1 MKRLLAYLFI
11 VLGLGLVFS
20 VNAEIYFAC
29 LNVMV
34 KDRSTID
41 NFQPGEE
48 YGFQYFKLDSK
59 NSEITVHEQ
68 IFDNKPEKIGSIKID
83 FQGKKTVKFDIR
95 EEEGGTIISDKFK
108 LSSVG
113 RFYKDDG
120 YENYS
125 FEATT
130 YVKTKS
136 DVLDYDFKSKMCL
149 PPKNLKKEEKTYKKW
164 ISSGY

>member
-1 MKRLLAYLFI
+1 M
-11 VLGLGLVFS
+11 
-20 VNAEIYFAC
+20 
-29 LNVMV
+29 
-34 KDRSTID
+34 
-41 NFQPGEE
+41 
-48 YGFQYFKLDSK
+48 
-59 NSEITVHEQ
+59 
-68 IFDNKPEKIGSIKID
+68 
-83 FQGKKTVKFDIR
+83 
-95 EEEGGTIISDKFK
+95 
-108 LSSVG
+108 SSVG